1 MTNLKAIRKARGMS
15 QDDLGGLLGVTR
27 QTVYNWENGQAWPS
41 AEMLPRIAKAL
52 GCSIGELFGETT
64 DTENYK
70 QEAEI

>member
-1 MTNLKAIRKARGMS
+1 MINLKAIRKARGMS

-41 AEMLPRIAKAL
+41 AELLPRIAKAL
-52 GCSIGELFGETT
+52 SCSIGELFGETT

>member
-15 QDDLGGLLGVTR
+15 QDDLGELLGVTR

-41 AEMLPRIAKAL
+41 AELLPKIAKAL
-52 GCSIGELFGETT
+52 VCSIGELFGETT

-70 QEAEI
+70 QEDET